1 MSDLLKDVNLLR
13 FYHTSEDMLKDKD
26 FEKNSLHI
34 AFESKVNALMFVP
47 FCAQLYQ
54 LSLSGHAE
62 SLHRYKQVRAF
73 KTVSLAGGLLFGLY
87 EWSNLQRKWKYIDRF
102 YPEPT

>member
-34 AFESKVNALMFVP
+34 AFESKVNALMLVP
-47 FCAQLYQ
+47 FCAQLY
-54 LSLSGHAE
+54 
-62 SLHRYKQVRAF
+62 
-73 KTVSLAGGLLFGLY
+73 
-87 EWSNLQRKWKYIDRF
+87 
-102 YPEPT
+102 